1 MTNYA
6 RDIWRCRYFWLSLVQ
21 LDLRA
26 RYRGSVMGLGWSLL
40 RPLLMT
46 TIVCVVFHGLFE
58 LPPLEYAAYALT
70 GLACWSFLTG
80 VAVEGCH
87 CLNRA
92 ELHIRQHRAPL
103 AIYPLRTALGA
114 TAHLLAAL
122 ALVVVLAGWATGF
135 GHPVSLLY
143 LVPAVVLL
151 FFLGWSAA
159 IILGLANVHFR
170 DTQHLCDVVFQFLFY
185 ATPVLYPASLLQD
198 RGLGWLVMCNPL
210 ACFLELIR
218 RPILNGQAPSV
229 SAFAA
234 ALLTVLVM
242 ALVAGLLLNRLQR
255 TIVFR
260 F

>member
-1 MTNYA
+1 
-6 RDIWRCRYFWLSLVQ
+6 
-21 LDLRA
+21 
-26 RYRGSVMGLGWSLL
+26 
-40 RPLLMT
+40 
-46 TIVCVVFHGLFE
+46 
-58 LPPLEYAAYALT
+58 
-70 GLACWSFLTG
+70 

-151 FFLGWSAA
+151 FFLGWSGA

-185 ATPVLYPASLLQD
+185 ATPVLYPASLLHD

-218 RPILNGQAPSV
+218 RPILNGEAPSV

-234 ALLTVLVM
+234 ALLTVLIM